1 MSSAHPPSMAGA
13 FPANATA
20 HADGILLTAVSTEL
34 THLRANS
41 GPHTSAA
48 GAVQVDVYVDFHSG
62 PCQRFEAA
70 VGSTL
75 DEMLGAGDIT
85 LAYHPVAVLD
95 ALSTT
100 RYSSRAA
107 ASSGCASDGGRFRE
121 YVRALFA
128 HQPPEYSAGLTNDE
142 LIEIGAK
149 VGLTDSAFAEC
160 VRTEHY
166 EEWTTWVTVRA
177 GDRGV
182 NWWPTVH
189 VAAEPVRAN
198 AEAIRAAVLGAA
210 SAEADQAW

>member
-1 MSSAHPPSMAGA
+1 MSKNSAQPPPMAGA

-20 HADGILLTAVSTEL
+20 HADGILLEAVS
-34 THLRANS
+34 RKRVNS
-41 GPHTSAA
+41 VPPTSAV
-48 GAVQVDVYVDFHSG
+48 GAVQVDLYVDFHSG

-75 DEMLGAGDIT
+75 DEMVGAGDIS

-142 LIEIGAK
+142 LVEIGAK
-149 VGLTDSAFAEC
+149 VGLTDSTFAEC

-166 EEWTTWVTVRA
+166 EEWTIWVTVQA

-198 AEAIRAAVLGAA
+198 ADAIRAAVRGAA
-210 SAEADQAW
+210 SAHTDSAWS